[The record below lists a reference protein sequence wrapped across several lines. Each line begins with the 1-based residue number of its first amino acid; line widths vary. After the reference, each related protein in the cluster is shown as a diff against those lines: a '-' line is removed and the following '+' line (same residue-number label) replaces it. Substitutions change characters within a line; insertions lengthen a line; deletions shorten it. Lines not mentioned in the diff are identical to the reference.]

1 MTRRTAFVCL
11 CMAISAFGLSGC
23 ASLWGGGKSTP
34 QALLAEEEAAGVPAN
49 EAEYRARLETL
60 VRRGVAETEGA
71 AAERQNT
78 VIYKR
83 PYYFRQYEN
92 YPSGAASLDVAM
104 RKTESKTAPYV
115 ADVSLDKVRF
125 ATRIHRR
132 RDEAVADTNFL
143 RDTGRETQT
152 YEFRNGRWV
161 RVGSLFLAEKSE
173 ENINGEWVPLEEEV
187 QRTVAAEEQAADSWW
202 RRAFGRITGR

>member
-1 MTRRTAFVCL
+1 MTRRNAFVCL
-11 CMAISAFGLSGC
+11 CMAISAFSLSGC
-23 ASLWGGGKSTP
+23 ASLWGGGESTP
-34 QALLAEEEAAGVPAN
+34 RAVLAEEDASGVPAS
-49 EAEYRARLETL
+49 EAEYRGRLETL
-60 VRRGVAETEGA
+60 VRRGVSETEA
-71 AAERQNT
+71 AADERRDS
-78 VIYKR
+78 ILYKR
-83 PYYFRQYEN
+83 PYYFRQYES
-92 YPSGAASLDVAM
+92 YPSGASNLDMAM

-115 ADVSLDKVRF
+115 ADVTLDKVRY

-132 RDEAVADTNFL
+132 RDEAVSDVNFL